1 MTDIN
6 TSDSNHQQTSSA
18 TASTHAISKSEAAL
32 WSFTGVE
39 LIDASEE
46 LTLLLD
52 TASEKRLLVRKEVA
66 IALTHCEAYR
76 TLRGH
81 AEHLVATLPQLGG
94 QVEPVIPVLA
104 KIRDAGLLR
113 EGATSL
119 RRLTT
124 PV

>member
-18 TASTHAISKSEAAL
+18 TASTHAISQSEAAL

-39 LIDASEE
+39 LIDASDE

-66 IALTHCEAYR
+66 IALTTVRLTERY
-76 TLRGH
+76 
-81 AEHLVATLPQLGG
+81 
-94 QVEPVIPVLA
+94 
-104 KIRDAGLLR
+104 
-113 EGATSL
+113 EGMLSTSSL
-119 RRLTT
+119 RSLNWVVRLSQSSLFSHKFEM
-124 PV
+124 PGCCARARRVSAI